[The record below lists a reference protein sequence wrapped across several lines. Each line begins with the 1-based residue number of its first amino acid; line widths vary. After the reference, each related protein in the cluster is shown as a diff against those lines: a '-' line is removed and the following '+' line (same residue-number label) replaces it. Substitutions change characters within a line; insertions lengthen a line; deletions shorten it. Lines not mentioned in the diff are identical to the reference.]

1 MAARSPEGKKRVSR
15 SQDFTRQKRDNSWS
29 TSDNVYNVMGYVCTS
44 LKHQI
49 ERQTCAADSV
59 NAQTAPEAS
68 LTP

>member
-44 LKHQI
+44 L
-49 ERQTCAADSV
+49 
-59 NAQTAPEAS
+59 
-68 LTP
+68 